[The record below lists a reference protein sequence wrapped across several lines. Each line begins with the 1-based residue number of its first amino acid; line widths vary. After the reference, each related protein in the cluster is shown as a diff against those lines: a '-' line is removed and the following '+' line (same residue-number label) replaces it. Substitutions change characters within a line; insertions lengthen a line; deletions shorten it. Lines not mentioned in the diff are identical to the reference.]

1 MRWSAQSIVFPYIIS
16 RKEIREGKRLGPILK
31 AVIDTQARPGGVRG
45 AGCTIEET
53 RTQRCSDHLRV
64 PFWFNRRKYSRL
76 TSQLLSSSEPSIGR
90 YSSPSEMAA
99 VGYTETIR
107 NKTIV

>member
-53 RTQRCSDHLRV
+53 RTQRDWQRG
-64 PFWFNRRKYSRL
+64 NGAGGRL
-76 TSQLLSSSEPSIGR
+76 LQR
-90 YSSPSEMAA
+90 
-99 VGYTETIR
+99 
-107 NKTIV
+107 